1 MYEPS
6 VAEPYPGAA
15 RVLVVDDNALNRSK
29 MRMAVRALGHSVELA
44 SGGAEALQALRDSS
58 FDAVLLDIVMPEVD
72 GYDVLA
78 AMQDDAKLRDI
89 PVIVVSALDD
99 ETENVVR
106 AIELGAEDFLPKS
119 FDPVI
124 LRARL
129 NASLSKKR
137 FRDGERAMLAGLTA
151 LTEAAE
157 AVESGHFRPENL
169 DLGSLPE
176 RQDGLGRLAAVFRG
190 MADEI
195 FTRELQLLRAA
206 NLFKGSLL
214 VIAFGVVWGIT
225 PALSRLSSGMGTE
238 PFGLAIVTNGI
249 GAIFCL
255 AVAAYRRRL
264 PRLGRAEWKF
274 YIMLALLVGVGQK
287 LVTFWV
293 AGHIDAALL
302 SMIVTLQGIMVF
314 GIAAAMG
321 LEKATP
327 KRLIGLLIGMVGI
340 GAVLLSRLQ
349 FGGSDGAFWIL
360 AALLLPALMAI
371 ETVFLGARMPTHIDV
386 YASIGVLMAVSVVLL
401 IPMVALS
408 GQSLLPSDT
417 DATLAL
423 YVLLLGLAGAASMIL
438 TLQTVENAGPVF
450 AGQGAYAMTLAGIVW
465 GMLLLD
471 ETLSPL
477 AWGAFLV
484 IVTGLYLVEPKSRDS
499 EFVLKRSF
507 SGRRGGADN

>member
-1 MYEPS
+1 MSESGAVEPD
-6 VAEPYPGAA
+6 PDAA
-15 RVLVVDDNALNRSK
+15 CVLVVDDNALNRSK
-29 MRMAVRALGHSVELA
+29 MRMAVRALGHNVNTA
-44 SGGAEALQALRDSS
+44 SGGSEALQALRDGPY
-58 FDAVLLDIVMPEVD
+58 DAVLLDIVMPEVD
-72 GYDVLA
+72 GYEVLA
-78 AMQDDAKLRDI
+78 GMQGDDALRDI
-89 PVIVVSALDD
+89 PVIVISALED
-99 ETENVVR
+99 ETESVVR

-137 FRDGERAMLAGLTA
+137 FRDEERAMLAGLAT

-157 AVESGHFRPENL
+157 TVESGHFRPEKL
-169 DLGSLPE
+169 DLGILPE
-176 RQDGLGRLAAVFRG
+176 RQDGLGRLAVVFRG

-206 NLFKGSLL
+206 NLLKGGLL
-214 VIAFGVVWGIT
+214 VIAFGVVWGIM
-225 PALSRLSSGMGTE
+225 PALSRMSSGLGTE
-238 PFGLAIVTNGI
+238 PFGLALITNGI
-249 GAIFCL
+249 GAVFCL
-255 AVAAYRRRL
+255 TIAAYKRKL
-264 PRLGRAEWKF
+264 PRLGWVEWQF
-274 YIMLALLVGVGQK
+274 YILLALLVGVGQK

-293 AGHIDAALL
+293 AGHLDAAIL

-327 KRLIGLLIGMVGI
+327 KRLIGLLIGMAGV

-349 FGGSDGAFWIL
+349 FNGSDGAFWIL

-371 ETVFLGARMPTHIDV
+371 ETVFLGARMPAHIDV
-386 YASIGVLMAVSVVLL
+386 FASIGVLMVVSFVML

-408 GQSLLPSDT
+408 GQSILPSDT
-417 DATLAL
+417 DWRLTLI
-423 YVLLLGLAGAASMIL
+423 VLLLGFAGAGSMIL
-438 TLQTVENAGPVF
+438 TLQIVEIAGPVF

-471 ETLSPL
+471 ESLSPL

-484 IVTGLYLVEPKSRDS
+484 IVLGLYLVEPKARDG

-507 SGRRGGADN
+507 SGRHGKAGD

>member
-1 MYEPS
+1 MSEPS
-6 VAEPYPGAA
+6 VAEPDPSAA

-29 MRMAVRALGHSVELA
+29 MRMAVSALGYTVEVT
-44 SGGAEALQALRDSS
+44 SGGAEALQALRSS
-58 FDAVLLDIVMPEVD
+58 PFDAVLLDIVMPEVD
-72 GYDVLA
+72 GYEVLA
-78 AMQDDAKLRDI
+78 VMQGDVELRDI
-89 PVIVVSALDD
+89 PVIVISALDD
-99 ETENVVR
+99 ETESVVR

-119 FDPVI
+119 YEPVI

-137 FRDGERAMLAGLTA
+137 FRDEERAMLAGLAT

-169 DLGSLPE
+169 HLGALPE
-176 RQDGLGRLAAVFRG
+176 RQDGLGRLAAVFHG

-206 NLFKGSLL
+206 NLLKGSLL

-225 PALSRLSSGMGTE
+225 PALSRLSSGLGAE

-249 GAIFCL
+249 GAVFCL
-255 AVAAYRRRL
+255 AIAAYRRKL
-264 PRLGRAEWKF
+264 PRLGWPEWKF
-274 YIMLALLVGVGQK
+274 YILLALLVGVGQK

-293 AGHIDAALL
+293 AGHIDAGIL
-302 SMIVTLQGIMVF
+302 SMIVILQGIMVF
-314 GIAAAMG
+314 GFAAAMG

-327 KRLIGLLIGMVGI
+327 KRLIGLLIGMAGV

-349 FGGSDGAFWIL
+349 FDGSGAAIWIL

-386 YASIGVLMAVSVVLL
+386 FASIGVLMVVSVVLL

-408 GQSLLPSDT
+408 GQAILPPDT
-417 DATLAL
+417 SWTLAII
-423 YVLLLGLAGAASMIL
+423 VLLLGLAGAGSMIL
-438 TLQTVENAGPVF
+438 TLQIVEIAGPVF

-471 ETLSPL
+471 ESLSPL
-477 AWGAFLV
+477 AWGAFLI
-484 IVTGLYLVEPKSRDS
+484 IVLGLYLVEPKARDR

-507 SGRRGGADN
+507 SGRQRASDD

>member
-1 MYEPS
+1 MSEPS
-6 VAEPYPGAA
+6 AAESDPGAA
-15 RVLVVDDNALNRSK
+15 RVLIVDDNALNRSK
-29 MRMAVRALGHSVELA
+29 MRMAVRALGHSVEVT
-44 SGGAEALQALRDSS
+44 SGGAEALQALRDSP
-58 FDAVLLDIVMPEVD
+58 FDAVLLDIVMPGVD

-78 AMQDDAKLRDI
+78 AMQGDARLRDI
-89 PVIVVSALDD
+89 PVIVISALDD
-99 ETENVVR
+99 ETESVVR

-137 FRDGERAMLAGLTA
+137 FRDEERVMLAGLAT

-169 DLGSLPE
+169 DLDTLRE
-176 RQDGLGRLAAVFRG
+176 REDGLGRLAAVFQG
-190 MADEI
+190 MANEI
-195 FTRELQLLRAA
+195 FTREFQLVRAA
-206 NLFKGSLL
+206 NLLKGSVL

-225 PALSRLSSGMGTE
+225 PALSRLSSGLGTE
-238 PFGLAIVTNGI
+238 PFGLAMVTNGI
-249 GAIFCL
+249 GAVFCF
-255 AVAAYRRRL
+255 AVAAYRRKL
-264 PRLGRAEWKF
+264 PRLGWPEWQF
-274 YIMLALLVGVGQK
+274 YIILALLVGVGQK
-287 LVTFWV
+287 LTTFWV
-293 AGHIDAALL
+293 AGHVDAAIL

-327 KRLIGLLIGMVGI
+327 KRLIGLLVGMAGV

-349 FGGSDGAFWIL
+349 FGGSDAAIWIL
-360 AALLLPALMAI
+360 AALLLPALMAV

-386 YASIGVLMAVSVVLL
+386 FASIGVLMVVSFVLL
-401 IPMVALS
+401 IPLVALS
-408 GQSLLPSDT
+408 GQAILPPDT
-417 DATLAL
+417 SWTLAL
-423 YVLLLGLAGAASMIL
+423 FVVLLGLAGAGSMIL
-438 TLQTVENAGPVF
+438 TLQIVEIAGPVF

-471 ETLSPL
+471 ESLSPL

-484 IVTGLYLVEPKSRDS
+484 ILLGLYLVEPKARDG

-507 SGRRGGADN
+507 SGRRGGAED